1 MSSGAGPA
9 EAKEGKFEDKTLP
22 PPKPLPFSFLE
33 SCGKENKFKITPC
46 VLKKGASNYNKMTI
60 FITDIMPFFFR
71 QLVKY
76 YWTKKVRQK
85 FDGNIEELKWPDA
98 ADEKATKQFFFFL
111 TEPSTPKKPNK
122 YKKAI
127 KKFRQDPIDPEEKFY
142 WSSSYGI
149 HLDASEQKS
158 FQSGLYHWD
167 LLLLKNFLISYR
179 IGTTGS
185 GYSSLLVTEDDET
198 QTSQSVRNKEKKIIA
213 ITKYRNIIAHSQ
225 NGYNVSTEIYDA
237 FLAEF
242 KDLINFFMPADAPD
256 DFVKQSRAKTL
267 EKISSLNKIKF
278 STNTK

>member
-9 EAKEGKFEDKTLP
+9 KEKKGNFTDNTLP
-22 PPKPLPFSFLE
+22 PPQPLPFSFLE

-46 VLKKGASNYNKMTI
+46 VLKKGASNFNKMTI
-60 FITDIMPFFFR
+60 FITDIMPFFLR

-76 YWTKKVRQK
+76 YWTIKVRQK
-85 FDGNIEELKWPDA
+85 FGGNIEELKWPDA
-98 ADEKATKQFFFFL
+98 ADEKATKLFFFFL

-122 YKKAI
+122 YKKEI
-127 KKFRQDPIDPEEKFY
+127 EKYRQDPIDPEEKFY

-158 FQSGLYHWD
+158 FRDGLYHWD

-179 IGTTGS
+179 IGTKGS
-185 GYSSLLVTEDDET
+185 GYSSLLVTEDGET

-225 NGYNVSTEIYDA
+225 NGYNVSTVIYNA

-242 KDLINFFMPADAPD
+242 KTLIDFFMPAGSPD
-256 DFVKQSRAKTL
+256 NFVKHSREKTL
-267 EKISSLNKIKF
+267 EKIASLNKIKF
-278 STNTK
+278 STSTK